1 MELQRT
7 GDQRAIIGRFTPQHT
22 LPQVH
27 CFACGKSMQANSLG
41 KCADCIATTVDIT
54 EGAQKEGS
62 IVFCKD
68 CGRVSVPPNQWIVA
82 ERESRELLAILV
94 KRLDLGSKSVKL
106 TDAEFLWT
114 EPHSRRT
121 KLRITLQKDESG
133 VILEQSYEIEFVE
146 STFQC
151 PQCAKSYTHNKWVAN
166 VQIRQHAPHKKTILW
181 LEQVMLKGGVQKSIS
196 SIEESREGLDL
207 HYSFQRDAEKAVQ
220 FLQQNAPIRLT
231 KSSQLVSTNTHTGKS
246 SYKFTYSVELAPICR
261 EDLVIIPS
269 KFSQVKGGMARLVLC
284 HKLNSNLHF
293 VDPNSCRTTFIKSV
307 DFWRSPF
314 PSLASSRANEL
325 SEFLVLDTE
334 ITGVINGKFVLA
346 DVTIA
351 KTNDMSQEI
360 LVRTHLGA
368 ILHEGD
374 TVLGHDLRTAQ
385 FNNED
390 WDSLK
395 TEEIPE
401 VILVR
406 KIYPDK
412 QKKAKARKDRKPLQ
426 RMVAEYNDGSVDPNM
441 GSDYEEFLNEVD
453 ELSDIEVDTSNI
465 DEEI

>member
-1 MELQRT
+1 
-7 GDQRAIIGRFTPQHT
+7 
-22 LPQVH
+22 
-27 CFACGKSMQANSLG
+27 MQANNLG
-41 KCADCIATTVDIT
+41 KCTDCISTTIDIT
-54 EGAQKEGS
+54 KDAQKEGS
-62 IVFCKD
+62 LVFCKD
-68 CGRVSVPPNQWIVA
+68 CGRVSVPPNQWVVA

-94 KRLDLGSKSVKL
+94 KRLDFGSKSVKL

-121 KLRITLQKDESG
+121 KLRITLQKDESSI
-133 VILEQSYEIEFVE
+133 VLEQSYEIEFVE

-151 PQCAKSYTHNKWVAN
+151 PQCAKAYTHNKWVAN
-166 VQIRQHAPHKKTILW
+166 VQIRQHVPHKKTILW
-181 LEQVMLKGGVQKSIS
+181 LEQVMLKGGVHKSIS

-220 FLQQNAPIRLT
+220 FLQQNAPVKLT
-231 KSSQLVSTNTHTGKS
+231 KSSQLVSTNTQSGKS

-284 HKLNSNLHF
+284 YKLNNSLHF
-293 VDPNSCRTTFIKSV
+293 VDPNSCRTTFITSG
-307 DFWRSPF
+307 DFWRNPF
-314 PSLASSRANEL
+314 SSIATSRGNEL
-325 SEFLVLDTE
+325 SEFLVLDVD

-351 KTNDMSQEI
+351 KTKDMGQEI

-374 TVLGHDLRTAQ
+374 MVLGHDLRTAQ
-385 FNNED
+385 FNSDD

-395 TEEIPE
+395 TEDIPE
-401 VILVR
+401 VILV
-406 KIYPDK
+406 KKKYFDK
-412 QKKAKARKDRKPLQ
+412 QKKAKAHKDRKPLR
-426 RMVAEYNDGSVDPNM
+426 RMVAEYNDGSIDPNM
-441 GSDYEEFLNEVD
+441 GSDYEEFLNEVED
-453 ELSDIEVDTSNI
+453 MSDIELDASSFV
-465 DEEI
+465 EEMKAKHKY